1 MSCPLRR
8 KLAEKPLE
16 TRQNQTTKGMKIMA
30 IPVKEFES
38 GDTKLERLFQKGK
51 GYTVFLF

>member
-30 IPVKEFES
+30 IPVMEFES